1 MSNLSAFL
9 HPVTTQEEKE
19 VILSKRFLDETG
31 EPAKF
36 KIRSI
41 TQEEADALL
50 KQLSLIHI

>member
-41 TQEEADALL
+41 TQ
-50 KQLSLIHI
+50 